1 VYNNSISANQY
12 TGAGVA
18 SSTGVLL
25 FGGCGD
31 PLVTNVDVHNNT
43 AVNNDVG
50 ISMNNY
56 SADPNCVAPATTP
69 TKDRAYNNKISNS
82 AVTNVSGFG
91 GGQGYQAGVADV
103 GNLDQIGN
111 NKISG
116 PGYAQSTTPA
126 WVSPIDTTSTIKAK
140 TYRNPYKP

>member
-1 VYNNSISANQY
+1 
-12 TGAGVA
+12 
-18 SSTGVLL
+18 
-25 FGGCGD
+25 
-31 PLVTNVDVHNNT
+31 
-43 AVNNDVG
+43 
-50 ISMNNY
+50 
-56 SADPNCVAPATTP
+56 
-69 TKDRAYNNKISNS
+69 AYNNKISNS

-140 TYRNPYKP
+140 TYRNPYKAKAIGAWGQAESVPMATTSAVRAGQPFSRAYLRLGDRTN